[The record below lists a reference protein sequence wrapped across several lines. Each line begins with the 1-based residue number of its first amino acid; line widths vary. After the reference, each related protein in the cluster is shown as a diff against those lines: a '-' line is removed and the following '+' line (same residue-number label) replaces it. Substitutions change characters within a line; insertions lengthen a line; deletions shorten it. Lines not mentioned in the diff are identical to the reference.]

1 MRDLDNR
8 EKAFEAEFLR
18 DRERH
23 FRIVA
28 RRNKLLGV
36 WAAKCL
42 GLWGKVAEDYAMA
55 VVDSEIVGRGDQAV
69 IDKLKADLWKCAVPI
84 MEREIREQLK
94 AFDTKAQQELL
105 TQATGPVETR

>member
-1 MRDLDNR
+1 MTCFEER

-18 DRERH
+18 DREWH

-42 GLWGKVAEDYAMA
+42 GLWGKVAEDYAIA
-55 VVDSEIVGRGDQAV
+55 VVDSEIVGRGDEAV
-69 IDKLKADLWKCAVPI
+69 IDKLKVDLWKCAVPI
-84 MEREIREQLK
+84 TEREIREQLK
-94 AFDTKAQQELL
+94 AFDTKAQKEFLNQSI
-105 TQATGPVETR
+105 GPIVTP